1 MAFVDQADLASTAPG
16 KGADM
21 VGFQQL
27 GTGASARTV
36 SDKLREAV
44 SIRDFGAVGDGVTND
59 TPALLAALA
68 VSNSIYFPEGE
79 YALGASNSSGARITS
94 GTGYY
99 FYGEGERSVIR
110 RAGYNPDS
118 CCLMFDSGS
127 ATAWIEG
134 ITFKDLKFLGDVAT
148 LHHEEIFGHL
158 LVLHGVKRVRLDSC
172 YFEGPRSDAV
182 LIGSGPGGGTERHNF
197 DVTVT
202 NCVFD
207 GVVHGT
213 DGGRNAISFIDID
226 GASITGCT
234 FRRWSKNN
242 MPGSLCFE
250 PDESFG
256 IIRNVTI
263 SDNHFT
269 ECSGNR
275 GHIALSVDNIPN
287 DNWGNIV
294 ISSNVISDNNAVC
307 IYSNPTLGGTGN
319 GLVVANN
326 MMRGCEYGLLKPSGS
341 LAGLIFSDNII
352 VSMASGTGR
361 ILLGNGSA
369 TTWTVR
375 DVQISGNQIN
385 CNVAAPLVITD
396 NGENVV
402 VKGNIVRGS
411 TQAHMILGIAGT
423 ATTNYI
429 IRDNILLGTPS
440 NGLCQHDAGTHNAVS
455 NMWLDNWSPPGLSHG
470 FRAVKTDF
478 AGNVYNHVGAD
489 EATAPGSLPSG
500 NSSVRLKNRT
510 INGANQTGILYSHR
524 LSTEAITSVWQEFV
538 PDYAAG
544 HVFDRIVRKAVSAST
559 WGAWG

>member
-36 SDKLREAV
+36 SDKLREGV

-68 VSNSIYFPEGE
+68 VSNRIYFPEGE

-94 GTGYY
+94 GSGYY
-99 FYGEGERSVIR
+99 FYGDGERSVIR
-110 RAGYNPDS
+110 RAGYNPDA
-118 CCLMFDSGS
+118 CCIMFDSGS
-127 ATAWIEG
+127 ANSWIEG
-134 ITFKDLKFLGDVAT
+134 ITFTDLKFLGDVVT

-172 YFEGPRSDAV
+172 YFEGSRSDAV
-182 LIGSGPGGGTERHNF
+182 LIGSGPGGGTERHNS

-202 NCVFD
+202 NCTFD
-207 GVVHGT
+207 GVVYGA

-234 FRRWSKNN
+234 FRRWSKST

-256 IIRNVTI
+256 VIRNVTI
-263 SDNHFT
+263 SNNHFS
-269 ECSGNR
+269 ECGGNR

-287 DNWGNIV
+287 ENWGNIV
-294 ISSNVISDNNAVC
+294 VSSNVISDNNAVC
-307 IYSNPTLGGTGN
+307 IYCDPAIGSTAN
-319 GLVVANN
+319 GLLIANN
-326 MMRGCEYGLLKPSGS
+326 VIRDCAYSLLKSVGS
-341 LAGLIFSDNII
+341 IAGLTFSDNIV
-352 VSMASGTGR
+352 VSTASGTGR
-361 ILLGNGSA
+361 ILLGNGSTSA
-369 TTWTVR
+369 WTVR
-375 DVQISGNQIN
+375 DLQITGNQIS
-385 CNVAAPLVITD
+385 CNVGAALTITD

-402 VKGNIVRGS
+402 IKGNILRGS

-423 ATTNYI
+423 ATTNYV

-440 NGLCQHDAGTHNAVS
+440 NGLCQHDAGTHNAVT
-455 NMWLDNWSPPGLSHG
+455 NMWLDNWSPPGLSHS

-478 AGNVYNHVGAD
+478 AGAVYNHVGAD
-489 EATAPGSLPSG
+489 QATTPGNLPSG
-500 NSSVRLKNRT
+500 TSSVRLKNRT

-524 LSTEAITSVWQEFV
+524 LSTDAITSVWQMFL
-538 PDYAAG
+538 PDYSVSHAS
-544 HVFDRIVRKAVSAST
+544 DRIVRKAVDATT
-559 WGAWG
+559 WGPWG